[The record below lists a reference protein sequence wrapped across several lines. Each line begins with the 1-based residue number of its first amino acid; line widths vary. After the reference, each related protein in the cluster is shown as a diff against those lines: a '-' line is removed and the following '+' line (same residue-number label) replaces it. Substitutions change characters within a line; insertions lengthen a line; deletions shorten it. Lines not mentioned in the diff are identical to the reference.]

1 MTQQRTYIGIAMG
14 LALCAAVAAQDE
26 EPKFT
31 KFTVLAHTSNY
42 PHSYAGLVQGVNG
55 QLYATTAGARGVP
68 GEIFEITRGGDL
80 TTLDSLSGLSQAGLL
95 LATDGNFY
103 GTNLKGGEHLGGW
116 IFRMTPSG
124 KVTGLHSFCTEAD
137 CADGEGPMGPLIQG
151 TDGNL
156 YGTTS
161 HGGPG
166 CTLYGYS
173 CGTFFRI
180 TLAGEITTLYTFCLQ
195 DGCLDGEDPSGP
207 IVQASDGDFYGTTN
221 GGGAGS
227 SGTIYHLTPS
237 GDFTL
242 LYTFCTQSGCPDG
255 SYPSGLALGPDGAL
269 YGATESAPTVFKITL
284 DGTFQVLAALC
295 PGPDCSAAAY
305 APPVPATDGNLY
317 GTTAGG
323 GKNDWGTIFRI
334 TTSGELTRL
343 YSFCSLQ
350 DCKDGGDPMG
360 PILQAT
366 DGNLYGTTWGV
377 GGKNGGTVYRLA
389 LGLAPFVTP
398 VPAFGNAGQQVSIL
412 GYNLTGATAVSFN
425 GSPAA
430 SFTVNATGSAI
441 TATVPDGATTGPI
454 QVTLG
459 DGTTLTSNVPFKPE

>member
-1 MTQQRTYIGIAMG
+1 MG
-14 LALCAAVAAQDE
+14 LALCAAAAAQDE
-26 EPKFT
+26 TP
-31 KFTVLAHTSNY
+31 KFTVLAQTNSY
-42 PHSYAGLVQGVNG
+42 PHPYAGLVQGLNG
-55 QLYATTAGARGVP
+55 QLYSTTGGASGNP
-68 GEIFEITRGGDL
+68 GQVFEITRGGHL
-80 TTLDSLSGLSQAGLL
+80 TTLHSLSGMSEAGLL

-103 GTNLKGGEHLGGW
+103 GTTFKGGGEQAGR
-116 IFRMTPSG
+116 IFRITPSG
-124 KVTGLHSFCTEAD
+124 TVADLHRFCTEAD
-137 CADGEGPMGPLIQG
+137 CADGEYPSDPLIQG

-161 HGGPG
+161 RGGPG
-166 CTLYGYS
+166 CTEYSYG

-180 TLAGEITTLYTFCLQ
+180 TLAGERTTLYTFCLQ
-195 DGCLDGEDPSGP
+195 DSCLDGEDPEGP
-207 IVQASDGDFYGTTN
+207 IVQASDGNFYGTTN
-221 GGGAGS
+221 AGGAGR
-227 SGTIYHLTPS
+227 SGTIYRLTPS

-255 SYPSGLALGPDGAL
+255 NGPWGLALGPDGAL
-269 YGATESAPTVFKITL
+269 YGTTESYPTVFKIAL
-284 DGTFQVLAALC
+284 GGTFQVLATLC
-295 PGPDCSAAAY
+295 PGPDCGSAY

-317 GTTAGG
+317 GTIAGV
-323 GKNDWGTIFRI
+323 GKNHQGIIYRI
-334 TTSGELTRL
+334 TTSGGLTRL
-343 YSFCSLQ
+343 YSFCSLP
-350 DCKDGGDPMG
+350 DCEDGGDPMG

-377 GGKNGGTVYRLA
+377 EGSNPGTVYRLV

-412 GYNLTGATAVSFN
+412 GNNLTGATAVFFN

-454 QVTLG
+454 HVTLG
-459 DGTTLTSNVPFKPE
+459 NGTTLRSNVPFKPE